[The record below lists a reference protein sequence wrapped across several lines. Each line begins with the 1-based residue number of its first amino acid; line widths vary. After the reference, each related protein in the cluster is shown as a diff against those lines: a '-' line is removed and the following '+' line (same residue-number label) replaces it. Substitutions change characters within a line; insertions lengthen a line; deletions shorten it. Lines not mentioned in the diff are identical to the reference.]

1 MNDVMDK
8 RNFFLALSVLN
19 GQRIAHSAGF
29 SIPSEDVQQSEVLDT
44 IHKWVI
50 LSGSGIMKQIEK
62 CIDWTLEVTTEE
74 DDLSEEE
81 KEHTREVL
89 FAYSAATI
97 SHLLDKG
104 MLTLSPDLEMVE
116 GNTAEFI
123 SELFSTVVEDLDE

>member
-1 MNDVMDK
+1 MNDVIDK

-29 SIPSEDVQQSEVLDT
+29 STPSEDVQQSEVLDT

-50 LSGSGIMKQIEK
+50 LSGSGIMKQVQK

-74 DDLSEEE
+74 NDLSEDER
-81 KEHTREVL
+81 EHTREVL
-89 FAYSAATI
+89 VAYSAATI

-123 SELFSTVVEDLDE
+123 SELFSSVVEDLDE